1 MKKKPNQDEKSRIGV
16 FICNCGINIGG
27 VVNVPKV
34 VKYAKTLPGVAYAES
49 NLYTCSSEGT
59 RKIIDKI
66 KEHSLNRVVVASC
79 TPRTHEPLFR
89 ETCEEAGLNKYLF
102 EMANIREQCSWVHM
116 KKAKRATKKAKD
128 IVRMA
133 VAKARLLKPQEETEV
148 DVTPIT
154 LVIGAG
160 ISGMLAA
167 LCLARQGFKVHLVE
181 KEAELGGM
189 LLKLN
194 KLYPTN
200 EDASNLLNSAINA
213 VKANNKIDLHTSTII
228 QEVEGYIGNFEVTAL
243 RNGKDM
249 IVLNVGTIIV
259 ATGAEEFRPTGM
271 YGYGE
276 QKNVVTQLELEQL
289 LKTGLPEN
297 TTKVVM
303 IQCVGAM
310 EAPFPWGRE
319 YCSRICCAVA
329 LKNASLIKESK
340 PNSDIYILYRQLQ
353 AYGREYENYYLSAQ
367 EKNVKFLNYLPKKPP
382 KVNTEP
388 DGRLKVNV
396 YNTLIGK
403 EIFIDCDLLVLSTP
417 LVQHEAGKALSPL
430 LKVPLGAD
438 GFFLEAHIKLKPVD
452 FATDGIY
459 VCGTAHSP
467 KAVDESIIQAHAAA
481 SSAAIPMAKGRVQ
494 SEAITAGV
502 NEDLCRGCGK
512 CKEVCEFNAI
522 TLEKTVFEVE
532 PFLRA
537 PILVAKVN
545 QIVCKGCGSCA
556 VACPTGAITMKHF
569 TDKQILA
576 EIETA
581 YRS

>member
-1 MKKKPNQDEKSRIGV
+1 MTGKKLERDEKPRIGV
-16 FICNCGINIGG
+16 FICHCGINIGG
-27 VVNVPKV
+27 VVDVPKV
-34 VKYAKTLPGVAYAES
+34 VEYAKTLPDVAYAES

-59 RKIIDKI
+59 GKITDKI

-102 EMANIREQCSWVHM
+102 EMANIREHCSWVHM
-116 KKAKRATKKAKD
+116 KEAKKATRKAKD

-148 DVTPIT
+148 NVTPVT
-154 LVIGAG
+154 LIIGAG
-160 ISGMLAA
+160 ISGMEAA
-167 LCLARQGFKVHLVE
+167 LCLAHQGFKVHLVE
-181 KEAELGGM
+181 KEAEVGGM
-189 LLKLN
+189 LRKLD
-194 KLYPTN
+194 KLYPSN
-200 EDASNLLNSAINA
+200 EDASAFLDSAIRA
-213 VKANNKIDLHTSTII
+213 VKANKNIDLHTSTII
-228 QEVEGYIGNFEVTAL
+228 EDVKGYIGNFEVTAL
-243 RNGKDM
+243 KDGKDKT
-249 IVLNVGTIIV
+249 VFNVGTIIV
-259 ATGAEEFRPTGM
+259 ATGAEEFKPTGM

-289 LKTGLPEN
+289 LKKGLPEN
-297 TTKVVM
+297 VNKVVM

-310 EAPFPWGRE
+310 EETGERE
-319 YCSRICCAVA
+319 YCSRICCATA
-329 LKNASLIKESK
+329 LKNAVLIKELK
-340 PNSDIYILYRQLQ
+340 PNADVYVLYRQLQ
-353 AYGREYENYYLSAQ
+353 AYGREYENYYLGAQ

>member
-1 MKKKPNQDEKSRIGV
+1 MRKKPNKGKKLRIGV
-16 FICNCGINIGG
+16 FICHCGVNIGG
-27 VVNVPKV
+27 IVDVPKV
-34 VKYAKTLPGVAYAES
+34 VKYAKTLSGVSYAES

-59 RKIIDKI
+59 REIANKI
-66 KEHSLNRVVVASC
+66 KEHNLNRVVVASC

-102 EMANIREQCSWVHM
+102 EMANIREHCSWVHM
-116 KKAKRATKKAKD
+116 KEAKKATEKAKD

-133 VAKARLLKPQEETEV
+133 VAKARLLRPQEETEV
-148 DVTPIT
+148 NVTPTT
-154 LVIGAG
+154 LIIGAG

-167 LCLARQGFKVHLVE
+167 LCLARQGFEVNLVE
-181 KEAELGGM
+181 KEAEVGGM

-200 EDASNLLNSAINA
+200 EDASQILNSAIRA
-213 VKANNKIDLHTSTII
+213 VEANDKISLHTSTII
-228 QEVEGYIGNFEVTAL
+228 QEVQGYIGNFEVTAL
-243 RNGKDM
+243 KNGRNT
-249 IVLNVGTIIV
+249 ILFNVGTIIV
-259 ATGAEEFRPTGM
+259 ATGAEEFKPIGM
-271 YGYGE
+271 YSYGE
-276 QKNVVTQLELEQL
+276 KKNVVTQLELEQL

-297 TTKVVM
+297 INKVVM

-310 EAPFPWGRE
+310 ETPYPWGRE

-340 PNSDIYILYRQLQ
+340 SNPDVYILYRQLQ
-353 AYGREYENYYLSAQ
+353 AYGREYENYYLTAQ
-367 EKNVKFLNYLPKKPP
+367 EKNVKFINYLPKKAPTV
-382 KVNTEP
+382 KIEP

-396 YNTLIGK
+396 YNALIGE
-403 EIFIDCDLLVLSTP
+403 EISLDCDLLVLSTP
-417 LVQHEAGKALSPL
+417 LVQHEAGKSLSPL
-430 LKVPLGAD
+430 LKVSLGAD
-438 GFFLEAHIKLKPVD
+438 GFFLEAHVKLKPVD

-481 SSAAIPMAKGRVQ
+481 SSAAIPMAKGRVR

-512 CKEVCEFNAI
+512 CKEVCEYNAI
-522 TLEKTVFEVE
+522 TLEKKVFEVE
-532 PFLRA
+532 PFICA
-537 PILVAKVN
+537 PILVANVN
-545 QIVCKGCGSCA
+545 EVVCKGCGSCA
-556 VACPTGAITMKHF
+556 VACPTGAIAMKHF
-569 TDKQILA
+569 TDKQMLA
-576 EIETA
+576 EIEAA

>member
-1 MKKKPNQDEKSRIGV
+1 MRKRLSQNEKPRIGV
-16 FICNCGINIGG
+16 FICYCGINIGG
-27 VVNVPKV
+27 IVDIPKV
-34 VKYAKTLPGVAYAES
+34 VKYAKKLRGVAYVES

-59 RKIIDKI
+59 SKITEKI
-66 KEHSLNRVVVASC
+66 KEHNLNRVVVASC

-102 EMANIREQCSWVHM
+102 EMANIREHCSWVHM
-116 KKAKRATKKAKD
+116 KEAKKATEKAKD

-148 DVTPIT
+148 NVTPTT
-154 LVIGAG
+154 LIIGAG

-167 LCLARQGFKVHLVE
+167 LCLARQGFEVNLVE
-181 KEAELGGM
+181 KEAEVGGM

-200 EDASNLLNSAINA
+200 EDASQILNSAIRA
-213 VKANNKIDLHTSTII
+213 VKANDKINLHTSTII
-228 QEVEGYIGNFEVTAL
+228 QEVQGYIGNFEVTAL
-243 RNGKDM
+243 KNGKEP
-249 IVLNVGTIIV
+249 ILFNVGTIIV
-259 ATGAEEFRPTGM
+259 ATGAEEFKPTGM
-271 YGYGE
+271 YNYGE
-276 QKNVVTQLELEQL
+276 KKNVITQLELEQL

-297 TTKVVM
+297 IKKVVM

-310 EAPFPWGRE
+310 ETPYPWGRE

-329 LKNASLIKESK
+329 LKNASLLKETESN
-340 PNSDIYILYRQLQ
+340 PDVCILYRQLQ
-353 AYGREYENYYLSAQ
+353 AYGREYENYYLKAQ
-367 EKNVKFLNYLPKKPP
+367 EKNVKFINYLPKKPP
-382 KVNTEP
+382 TVKSESG
-388 DGRLKVNV
+388 GRLKVNV
-396 YNTLIGK
+396 YNTLIGDD
-403 EIFIDCDLLVLSTP
+403 FSLDCDLLVLSTP
-417 LVQHEAGKALSPL
+417 LVQHEAGKSLSPI

-438 GFFLEAHIKLKPVD
+438 GFFLEAHVKLKPVD

-481 SSAAIPMAKGRVQ
+481 SSAAIPMAKGRVR

-502 NEDLCRGCGK
+502 NEDFCRGCGK
-512 CKEVCEFNAI
+512 CKEVCEYNAI
-522 TLEKTVFEVE
+522 TLEKKAFEVE
-532 PFLRA
+532 PFICA
-537 PILVAKVN
+537 PILVASVN
-545 QIVCKGCGSCA
+545 EIVCKGCGSCA
-556 VACPTGAITMKHF
+556 VACPTGAIAMKHF

-576 EIETA
+576 EIEAA

>member
-1 MKKKPNQDEKSRIGV
+1 MRKKPKRNEKSRIGV
-16 FICNCGINIGG
+16 FICHCGINIGG
-27 VVNVPKV
+27 VVDVPKV

-59 RKIIDKI
+59 RKITDKI
-66 KEHSLNRVVVASC
+66 KEHNLNRVVVASC

-102 EMANIREQCSWVHM
+102 EMANIREHCSWVHM
-116 KKAKRATKKAKD
+116 KEAKKATEKAKD

-148 DVTPIT
+148 NVTPST
-154 LVIGAG
+154 LIIGAG
-160 ISGMLAA
+160 ISGMMAA
-167 LCLARQGFKVHLVE
+167 LSLARQGFEVHLVE
-181 KEAELGGM
+181 KEAEVGGM

-200 EDASNLLNSAINA
+200 EDASQLLNLAIRA
-213 VKANNKIDLHTSTII
+213 IKANNKIDLHTSTII

-243 RNGKDM
+243 KNGKDK

-259 ATGAEEFRPTGM
+259 ATGAKEFKPTGM
-271 YGYGE
+271 YSYGE

-297 TTKVVM
+297 VNKVVM

-340 PNSDIYILYRQLQ
+340 PNTDVYILYRQLQ
-353 AYGREYENYYLSAQ
+353 AYGREYENYYLTAQ
-367 EKNVKFLNYLPKKPP
+367 EKNVKFINYLPKKPP
-382 KVNTEP
+382 TVKIEP

-403 EIFIDCDLLVLSTP
+403 EIPIDCDMLVLSTP

-438 GFFLEAHIKLKPVD
+438 GFFLEAHVKLKPVD

-481 SSAAIPMAKGRVQ
+481 SSAAIPMAKGHVR

-502 NEDLCRGCGK
+502 TEDLCRGCGK
-512 CKEVCEFNAI
+512 CKEACEFNAI
-522 TLEKTVFEVE
+522 TLEKKIFEVE

-537 PILVAKVN
+537 PILIAKVN
-545 QIVCKGCGSCA
+545 EVVCKGCGSCA
-556 VACPTGAITMKHF
+556 VACPTGAIAMKHF

-576 EIETA
+576 EIEAA

>member
-1 MKKKPNQDEKSRIGV
+1 MRKKPNKSKKLRIGV
-16 FICNCGINIGG
+16 FICHCGINIGG
-27 VVNVPKV
+27 IVDVPKV
-34 VKYAKTLPGVAYAES
+34 VKYAKTLSGVSYAES

-59 RKIIDKI
+59 RRIADKI
-66 KEHSLNRVVVASC
+66 KEYSLNRVVVASC

-102 EMANIREQCSWVHM
+102 EMANIREHCSWVHM
-116 KKAKRATKKAKD
+116 KEAKKATEKAKD

-148 DVTPIT
+148 NVTPAT
-154 LVIGAG
+154 LIIGAG

-167 LCLARQGFKVHLVE
+167 LCLARQGFKVYLVE
-181 KEAELGGM
+181 KEAEVGGM
-189 LLKLN
+189 LRKLN
-194 KLYPTN
+194 KLYPTD
-200 EDASNLLNSAINA
+200 EDASNFLGLAVRA
-213 VKANNKIDLHTSTII
+213 VKANGNIDLLTTTII
-228 QEVEGYIGNFEVTAL
+228 QDVKGYIGNFEVTAL
-243 RNGKDM
+243 KNGKETIALD
-249 IVLNVGTIIV
+249 VGTIIV
-259 ATGAEEFRPTGM
+259 ATGAEELKPTGM
-271 YGYGE
+271 YSYGE

-297 TTKVVM
+297 VKKVVM

-310 EAPFPWGRE
+310 ELPFPWGRE

-329 LKNASLIKESK
+329 LKNSCLIKEAK
-340 PNSDIYILYRQLQ
+340 PKTDVYILYRQLQ
-353 AYGREYENYYLSAQ
+353 AYGREYEDYYLRAQ
-367 EKNVKFLNYLPKKPP
+367 EKNVKFMNYLPKKPP
-382 KVNTEP
+382 VVNIEP
-388 DGRLKVNV
+388 GGKLKVNV

-403 EIFIDCDLLVLSTP
+403 EMPIDCDLIVLSTP
-417 LVQHEAGKALSPL
+417 LVQHEAGKSLSPL

-438 GFFLEAHIKLKPVD
+438 EFFLEAHVKLRPVD

-481 SSAAIPMAKGRVQ
+481 SSAAIPMARGRVR
-494 SEAITAGV
+494 SEAITADV
-502 NEDLCRGCGK
+502 AEELCRGCGE

-522 TLEKTVFEVE
+522 TLEKKIFEVE
-532 PFLRA
+532 PLFRA
-537 PILVAKVN
+537 PVLVAKVN
-545 QIVCKGCGSCA
+545 EVMCKGCGSCA

-576 EIETA
+576 EIKEA

>member
-1 MKKKPNQDEKSRIGV
+1 MRKKPNRNEKLRIGV
-16 FICNCGINIGG
+16 FICHCGINIGG
-27 VVNVPKV
+27 VVDVPKV

-49 NLYTCSSEGT
+49 NLYSCSSEGT
-59 RKIIDKI
+59 RKITDKI
-66 KEHSLNRVVVASC
+66 KEHNLNRVVVGSC

-102 EMANIREQCSWVHM
+102 EMANIREHCSWVHM
-116 KKAKRATKKAKD
+116 KEAKMATKKAKD

-148 DVTPIT
+148 NVTPAT
-154 LVIGAG
+154 LIIGAG

-167 LCLARQGFKVHLVE
+167 LCLARQGFKVYIVE
-181 KEAELGGM
+181 KATEVGGM
-189 LLKLN
+189 LRKLN

-200 EDASNLLNSAINA
+200 EDASKLLDLAIKA
-213 VKANNKIDLHTSTII
+213 VKANTKIDLHTSTII
-228 QEVEGYIGNFEVTAL
+228 QDVKGYIGNFEVTAL
-243 RNGKDM
+243 KNEKDT

-259 ATGAEEFRPTGM
+259 ATGAEEFKPTGM
-271 YGYGE
+271 YNYGE

-297 TTKVVM
+297 VKKVVM

-310 EAPFPWGRE
+310 EEPFPWGRE

-340 PNSDIYILYRQLQ
+340 PNTEVYILYRQLQ
-353 AYGREYENYYLSAQ
+353 AYGREYENYYLKAQ
-367 EKNVKFLNYLPKKPP
+367 EKNVKFINYLPRKPP
-382 KVNTEP
+382 TIKIEP

-403 EIFIDCDLLVLSTP
+403 EIPIDCDLLVLSTP
-417 LVQHEAGKALSPL
+417 LVQHEAGKSLSPL

-438 GFFLEAHIKLKPVD
+438 GFFLEAHVKLRPVD

-481 SSAAIPMAKGRVQ
+481 SSAAIPMAIGRVH

-502 NEDLCRGCGK
+502 DEQLCRGCGK
-512 CKEVCEFNAI
+512 CKEACEFNAI
-522 TLEKTVFEVE
+522 TLEQKVFEVE

-545 QIVCKGCGSCA
+545 EVVCKGCGSCA
-556 VACPTGAITMKHF
+556 VACPTGAIAMKHF

-576 EIETA
+576 EIEAA

>member
-1 MKKKPNQDEKSRIGV
+1 MTEKKLERDEKPRVGV
-16 FICNCGINIGG
+16 FICHCGINIGG
-27 VVNVPKV
+27 VVDVPKV
-34 VKYAKTLPGVAYAES
+34 VEYAKTLPDVAYAES

-59 RKIIDKI
+59 SKITDKI
-66 KEHSLNRVVVASC
+66 KEHNLNRVVVASC

-102 EMANIREQCSWVHM
+102 EMANIREHCSWVHM
-116 KKAKRATKKAKD
+116 KEPKKATKKAKD

-148 DVTPIT
+148 NVTPTT
-154 LVIGAG
+154 LIVGAG
-160 ISGMLAA
+160 ISGMEAA
-167 LCLARQGFKVHLVE
+167 LCLAHQGFKVYLVE
-181 KEAELGGM
+181 KEAEVGGM
-189 LLKLN
+189 LRKLD
-194 KLYPTN
+194 KLYPTD
-200 EDASNLLNSAINA
+200 EDASAFLDSAIRA
-213 VKANNKIDLHTSTII
+213 VKANKNIDLHTSTII
-228 QEVEGYIGNFEVTAL
+228 EDVKGYIGNFEVTAL
-243 RNGKDM
+243 KDGKDK
-249 IVLNVGTIIV
+249 IELNVGTIIV
-259 ATGAEEFRPTGM
+259 ATGAEEFKPTGM

-289 LKTGLPEN
+289 LKEGLPEN
-297 TTKVVM
+297 VNKVVM

-310 EAPFPWGRE
+310 EEPGGRE
-319 YCSRICCAVA
+319 YCSRICCATA
-329 LKNASLIKESK
+329 LKNASLIKELK
-340 PNSDIYILYRQLQ
+340 PNADVYILYRQLQ
-353 AYGREYENYYLSAQ
+353 AYGREYENYYLRAQ
-367 EKNVKFLNYLPKKPP
+367 EKNVKFINYLPEKPP
-382 KVNTEP
+382 TVKTGP
-388 DGRLKVNV
+388 DGRLSVNV

-403 EIFIDCDLLVLSTP
+403 EIPIDCDMVVLSTP

-438 GFFLEAHIKLKPVD
+438 GFFLEAHIKLRPVD

-481 SSAAIPMAKGRVQ
+481 SSAAIPMAMGHVS

-512 CKEVCEFNAI
+512 CKEVCEYNAI
-522 TLEKTVFEVE
+522 TLEEKVMEVE
-532 PFLRA
+532 PFFRA

-545 QIVCKGCGSCA
+545 DVVCKGCGSCA
-556 VACPTGAITMKHF
+556 IACPTGAIAMKHF

-576 EIETA
+576 EIEAA

>member
-1 MKKKPNQDEKSRIGV
+1 MTEKKLDINEKPRIGV
-16 FICNCGINIGG
+16 FICHCGINIGG
-27 VVNVPKV
+27 VVDVPKV
-34 VKYAKTLPGVAYAES
+34 VEYAKTLPGVAYAES

-59 RKIIDKI
+59 SKITDKI
-66 KEHSLNRVVVASC
+66 KEHNLNRVVVASC

-102 EMANIREQCSWVHM
+102 EMANIREHCSWVHM
-116 KKAKRATKKAKD
+116 KEPKKATKKAKD

-133 VAKARLLKPQEETEV
+133 VAKALLLKPQEETEV
-148 DVTPIT
+148 EVTPVT
-154 LVIGAG
+154 LIIGAG
-160 ISGMLAA
+160 ISGMEAA
-167 LCLARQGFKVHLVE
+167 LCLAHQGFKVYLVE
-181 KEAELGGM
+181 KEAEVGGM
-189 LLKLN
+189 LRKLD

-200 EDASNLLNSAINA
+200 EDASAFLDSAITA
-213 VKANNKIDLHTSTII
+213 VKANKNIELYTSTVI
-228 QEVEGYIGNFEVTAL
+228 EDVKGYIGNFEVTAL
-243 RNGKDM
+243 KDGKDK

-259 ATGAEEFRPTGM
+259 ATGAEEFKPNGM

-276 QKNVVTQLELEQL
+276 QKNVVTQLELERL
-289 LKTGLPEN
+289 LKEGLPEN
-297 TTKVVM
+297 VNKVVM

-310 EAPFPWGRE
+310 EEPGGRE
-319 YCSRICCAVA
+319 YCSRICCATA
-329 LKNASLIKESK
+329 LKNASLIKELK
-340 PNSDIYILYRQLQ
+340 PDADVYVLYRQLQ
-353 AYGREYENYYLSAQ
+353 AYGREYENYYLRAQ
-367 EKNVKFLNYLPKKPP
+367 EKNVKFINYLPEKPP
-382 KVNTEP
+382 TVKTGP
-388 DGRLKVNV
+388 DGKLTVNV

-403 EIFIDCDLLVLSTP
+403 EIPIDSDMVVLSTP

-481 SSAAIPMAKGRVQ
+481 SSAAIPMAMGRVS

-512 CKEVCEFNAI
+512 CKEVCEYSAI
-522 TLEKTVFEVE
+522 TLEEKVFEVE
-532 PFLRA
+532 PFFRA

-545 QIVCKGCGSCA
+545 DVVCKGCGSCA
-556 VACPTGAITMKHF
+556 IACPTGAIAMKHF

-576 EIETA
+576 EIEAA

>member
-1 MKKKPNQDEKSRIGV
+1 MRKEPKRNEKSRIGV
-16 FICNCGINIGG
+16 FICHCGINIGG
-27 VVNVPKV
+27 VIDVPKV
-34 VKYAKTLPGVAYAES
+34 VKYAQTLPGVAYAES

-59 RKIIDKI
+59 RKITDKI
-66 KEHSLNRVVVASC
+66 KEHKLNRVVVASC

-102 EMANIREQCSWVHM
+102 EMANIREHCSWVHM
-116 KKAKRATKKAKD
+116 KEAKKATEKAKD

-148 DVTPIT
+148 DVTPST
-154 LVIGAG
+154 LIIGAG
-160 ISGMLAA
+160 ISGMMAA
-167 LCLARQGFKVHLVE
+167 LSLARQGFKVHLVE
-181 KEAELGGM
+181 KEPEVGGM

-200 EDASNLLNSAINA
+200 EDASKLLNLAIRA
-213 VKANNKIDLHTSTII
+213 IKVNNKIDLHTSTII

-243 RNGKDM
+243 ENGKEK

-259 ATGAEEFRPTGM
+259 ATGAEEFKPTGM
-271 YGYGE
+271 YSYGE
-276 QKNVVTQLELEQL
+276 QKNVVTQLELEHL

-297 TTKVVM
+297 VNKVVM

-340 PNSDIYILYRQLQ
+340 PNADVFILYRQLQ
-353 AYGREYENYYLSAQ
+353 AYGREYENYYLAAQ
-367 EKNVKFLNYLPKKPP
+367 EKNVKFINYLPKKPP
-382 KVNTEP
+382 TVKIEP
-388 DGRLKVNV
+388 DRRLKVNV

-403 EIFIDCDLLVLSTP
+403 EIPIDCDMLVLSTP

-481 SSAAIPMAKGRVQ
+481 SSAAIPMAKGRVR

-512 CKEVCEFNAI
+512 CKEACEFNAI
-522 TLEKTVFEVE
+522 TLEKKVFEVE

-537 PILVAKVN
+537 PILIAKVN
-545 QIVCKGCGSCA
+545 EVVCKGCGSCA
-556 VACPTGAITMKHF
+556 VACPTGAIAMKHF
-569 TDKQILA
+569 TDKQILS
-576 EIETA
+576 EIEAA